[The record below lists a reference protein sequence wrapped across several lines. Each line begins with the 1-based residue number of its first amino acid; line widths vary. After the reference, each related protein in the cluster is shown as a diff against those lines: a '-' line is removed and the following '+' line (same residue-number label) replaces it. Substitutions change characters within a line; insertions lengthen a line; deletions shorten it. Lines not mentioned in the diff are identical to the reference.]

1 MIIKKIYNFD
11 KYERFKIFLFAFY
24 NSVNCFLSIH
34 FKDIFS
40 YTTLVYAYGVIPL
53 FELIFKPKSYEE
65 KRVVSSDLKNIF
77 FDSLLYLNFPIVTSL
92 LFYGFNVL
100 SFENTFFYEEMGIVL
115 SLAILL
121 ATNGINVAHE
131 TLVTESQVLLRIFL
145 KVCCCIVYICIFY

>member
-1 MIIKKIYNFD
+1 MKD
-11 KYERFKIFLFAFY
+11 LKYLFAFTIPLT
-24 NSVNCFLSIH
+24 VFLSIH

-100 SFENTFFYEEMGIVL
+100 SLKIHFFMKKWELFVSCYTFSY
-115 SLAILL
+115 
-121 ATNGINVAHE
+121 
-131 TLVTESQVLLRIFL
+131 
-145 KVCCCIVYICIFY
+145 